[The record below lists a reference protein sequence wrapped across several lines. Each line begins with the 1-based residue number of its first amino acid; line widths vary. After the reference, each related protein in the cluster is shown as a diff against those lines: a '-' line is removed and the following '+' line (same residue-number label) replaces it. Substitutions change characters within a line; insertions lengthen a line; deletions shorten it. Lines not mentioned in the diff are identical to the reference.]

1 MKHLTDYIKESL
13 EIDLRQVNESSN
25 NKWFRID
32 ISDFPDA
39 YDSLKSIADHN
50 KLYNE
55 PIDNGI
61 KIEVKDGQAE
71 QLTGVI
77 ELLTELVNSKQEDEK
92 MKDACDKL
100 IEVIDAMNDYM
111 EDKAEE
117 AEEKD
122 KEEAEE
128 KAKEEAEQKSK
139 EEAEE
144 KAKEEAEEKAKKE
157 AEEKDK
163 EEGE

>member
-61 KIEVKDGQAE
+61 KIEVKEGQAE
-71 QLTGVI
+71 RLTGVI
-77 ELLTELVNSKQEDEK
+77 ELLTELVNSNQEDEK

-117 AEEKD
+117 SDEKV
-122 KEEAEE
+122 KKEAEE
-128 KAKEEAEQKSK
+128 KE
-139 EEAEE
+139 
-144 KAKEEAEEKAKKE
+144 KEEAEEKAKKE
-157 AEEKDK
+157 AEEKAKREAEEK
-163 EEGE
+163 EDDEGE